1 MSAVTQSDVVVAAR
15 TDHDFFSPVR
25 GRNRSKSRKG
35 APAGRDGIAMGIT
48 NGSLTL
54 SAIEFCGWLG
64 QAEPG
69 DVISYHR
76 GFLVL
81 DRVPSK
87 KDLPDVRSAELDLLA
102 KCAMRAAER
111 DLVHLVQRRN
121 ASLDFSYLAIAR
133 PRPQKVSA
141 TVAFPMLEAA

>member
-1 MSAVTQSDVVVAAR
+1 
-15 TDHDFFSPVR
+15 
-25 GRNRSKSRKG
+25 
-35 APAGRDGIAMGIT
+35 MGIT
-48 NGSLTL
+48 SGSLTL

-81 DRVPSK
+81 DRVPK
-87 KDLPDVRSAELDLLA
+87 KDLPDASSAELDLLA
-102 KCAMRAAER
+102 KCAMRAAEH

-121 ASLDFSYLAIAR
+121 GSLDFSYLAIAR

>member
-1 MSAVTQSDVVVAAR
+1 MSAVTQSRLVAAAR
-15 TDHDFFSPVR
+15 TDDDSFSPVR
-25 GRNRSKSRKG
+25 GRNRSKSRNG
-35 APAGRDGIAMGIT
+35 APAGRNGIAMGIT
-48 NGSLTL
+48 SGSLTL

-76 GFLVL
+76 GFLIL

-87 KDLPDVRSAELDLLA
+87 KDLPDVRSAELNLLA
-102 KCAMRAAER
+102 NCAMRAAEH

-121 ASLDFSYLAIAR
+121 GSLDFSYLAIAR
-133 PRPQKVSA
+133 PRKRSLSQFLDA
-141 TVAFPMLEAA
+141 E